1 MANENT
7 TATTPTTPP
16 AATTPKKTVLDLF
29 VEGGRKGW
37 TIGTT
42 SLLPNVV
49 MAFVIIRALDIT
61 GLLHWIGVIFE
72 PIMAL
77 WGLPGEAAT
86 VIVTSIMSMGG
97 AASVAASLFM
107 DGHLDPIQL
116 STLVPGIYL
125 MGNPVQN
132 IGRCLGISGTNTKHY
147 IPILVISVINVLL
160 SIWAMRL
167 IMTLFF

>member
-1 MANENT
+1 MT
-7 TATTPTTPP
+7 TKAP
-16 AATTPKKTVLDLF
+16 AELTQNKNILDLF
-29 VEGGRKGW
+29 IEGARRGF

-49 MAFVIIRALDIT
+49 MAFVIIRVLEVT
-61 GLLHWIGVIFE
+61 GLLKLIGIVCA

-97 AASVAASLFM
+97 GIGVAVGLYTNANLDAAQVTM
-107 DGHLDPIQL
+107 
-116 STLVPGIYL
+116 LVPAIYL

-132 IGRCLGISGTNTKHY
+132 VGRCLGISGANTKHY
-147 IPILVISVINVLL
+147 IAIISICVINALL
-160 SIWAMRL
+160 SIWAMRFIL
-167 IMTLFF
+167 IFF

>member
-1 MANENT
+1 MT
-7 TATTPTTPP
+7 TKEITQN
-16 AATTPKKTVLDLF
+16 KNILDLF
-29 VEGGRKGW
+29 IEGAKRGF

-49 MAFVIIRALDIT
+49 MAFVIIRILEVT
-61 GLLHWIGVIFE
+61 GLLKLIGIVCA

-86 VIVTSIMSMGG
+86 VIITSIMSMGG
-97 AASVAASLFM
+97 GVGVAVSLYTNA
-107 DGHLDPIQL
+107 HLDATQVT
-116 STLVPGIYL
+116 TLVPAIYL

-132 IGRCLGISGTNTKHY
+132 IGRCLGIAGVNTKHY
-147 IPILVISVINVLL
+147 VAIFSICVINALL

-167 IMTLFF
+167 ILMFF

>member
-1 MANENT
+1 MTTNATPAT
-7 TATTPTTPP
+7 TAN
-16 AATTPKKTVLDLF
+16 KNILDLF
-29 VEGGRKGW
+29 IEGARRGF

-49 MAFVIIRALDIT
+49 MAFVIIRILEVT
-61 GLLHWIGVIFE
+61 GLLKMIGIVCA

-86 VIVTSIMSMGG
+86 VIITSLMSMGG
-97 AASVAASLFM
+97 SIGVAVSLYTNA
-107 DGHLDPIQL
+107 HLDAAQV
-116 STLVPGIYL
+116 TMLVPAIYL

-132 IGRCLGISGTNTKHY
+132 IGRCLGIANVNTKHY
-147 IPILVISVINVLL
+147 PAILAICVINALA

-167 IMTLFF
+167 IMMFF